1 MANINEVFA
10 KISAIAKIARA
21 CQSDTVALALASVAS
36 RADRREIA
44 ACGGDPVAW
53 ATQLASASLEGLGDL
68 VSKVEAEEN
77 QIGAEIFPGWAEL
90 GIQERFV
97 LRSRVAGNDV
107 RAARLEAGSKVLR
120 RVKAIRAASAEILAA
135 LA

>member
-1 MANINEVFA
+1 MTNINEVFA
-10 KISAIAKIARA
+10 KITAVAKIVKA
-21 CQSDTVALALASVAS
+21 CHSDTVALALASVAS
-36 RADRREIA
+36 RADRRAIA

-97 LRSRVAGNDV
+97 LRARVTGNDA
-107 RAARLEAGSKVLR
+107 RAKALDACCAVLR
-120 RVKAIRAASAEILAA
+120 RVKAIRKASAEILAS